1 MGKDRCFL
9 WPVAI
14 HKVVQGYDYVPSD
27 TNFNDKYGEIRQL
40 LRSALFVKPNPPR

>member
-14 HKVVQGYDYVPSD
+14 QKVVQGYDYVPSD

-40 LRSALFVKPNPPR
+40 LSSALFVKPNPPR